1 MPWEKNGTPNT
12 LNIAG
17 DTLSVDDL
25 TASKTNQYLFHELQ
39 SGNVNLR
46 ITYNNDTSTNYA
58 DRNSFNG
65 GTDATSVSRT
75 NSNPF
80 AGGAIDGFTINYLVD
95 VNGRAKLGIV
105 SSVDQGASGAGSVP
119 VRTENVHKYSE
130 GTTFPQITSIQYTN
144 PNAGDY
150 AVDSNLSVLSDVVPI
165 PETIGGWVELGR
177 GTLGSVATN
186 IDVSGLSTKRYYM
199 ILHNGLENSGSI
211 NSTMRVG
218 ISTIDTGSNYAARWS
233 QDGASDSTSASRTNM
248 LPNGAHSSVGSV
260 FFNTYLTNLSDQEKL
275 LTSQWVGQSVA
286 GAGNVPVRAEAVSKW
301 VNTTAPFD
309 ILSVIEANGNDFA
322 SGSQV
327 VVLGWDPDDIHTG
340 NFWEE
345 LASADLS
352 GGADPTLSSG
362 TFTAKKYL
370 WVQFYCSLASSGSV
384 IVRFNNNT
392 TTTNYAIR
400 TSTDGATDATN
411 TNRGKWDVWQATNT
425 TAPMLVNMFIVNDG
439 SNEALGTY
447 HTVLQGTAGA
457 ANAPQRLE
465 GVGKFVPTTQ
475 ITEID
480 VTEFNSSIN
489 LNTHSTIKVWGSD

>member
-17 DTLSVDDL
+17 DVLSVDDL
-25 TASKTNQYLFHELQ
+25 TAAQNNEYLFHELNT
-39 SGNVNLR
+39 GNVNLFV
-46 ITYNNDTSTNYA
+46 TYNNDTGTNYA
-58 DRNSFNG
+58 DRVSFDG
-65 GTDATSVSRT
+65 GTDAISVSRINT
-75 NSNPF
+75 NPF
-80 AGGAIDGFTINYLVD
+80 AGGNIDGFTVNYLVD
-95 VNGRAKLGIV
+95 VNGKAKLAIV
-105 SSVDQGASGAGSVP
+105 SSVDQGATGAGSAP
-119 VRTENVHKYSE
+119 VRTEQVHKYSE

-150 AVDSNLSVLSDVVPI
+150 AVDSNLSALSDVVPI

-186 IDVSGLSTKRYYM
+186 IDVSGLATKRYYM

-211 NSTMRVG
+211 NSTMRTG

-233 QDGASDSTSASRTNM
+233 QDGSSDSTSASRTNM
-248 LPNGAHSSVGSV
+248 LPNGAHSSAGSV
-260 FFNTYLTNLSDQEKL
+260 FMVPFLTNLSDQEKL
-275 LTSQWVGQSVA
+275 LTSHWVGQSTA
-286 GAGNVPVRAEAVSKW
+286 GAGTSPVRAEAVSKW
-301 VNTTAPFD
+301 ANTTAPFD

-322 SGSQV
+322 FGSQV
-327 VVLGWDPDDIHTG
+327 VVLGWDPDDIHSG

-370 WVQFYCSLASSGSV
+370 WVQIYCSLASSGTV

-392 TTTNYAIR
+392 TTTNYSIR
-400 TSTDGATDATN
+400 TSTDGAADGTN

-425 TAPMLVNMFIVNDG
+425 TVPMFVNMFIVNNG
-439 SNEALGTY
+439 SNEALGTW
-447 HTVLQGTAGA
+447 HTVLQGTSGAG
-457 ANAPQRLE
+457 NVPQRQE